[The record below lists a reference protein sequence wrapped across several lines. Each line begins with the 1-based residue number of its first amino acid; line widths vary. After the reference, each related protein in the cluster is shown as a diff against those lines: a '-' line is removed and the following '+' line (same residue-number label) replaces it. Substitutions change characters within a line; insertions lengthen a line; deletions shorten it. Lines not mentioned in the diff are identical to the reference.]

1 MPQVIREHLRYPE
14 DLFRIQTDVYSK
26 YRLDPKLFFQRDGNA
41 WSVAQAPSATPASN
55 TRTIADTV
63 VNNPSAAAN
72 TFATESNAERFT
84 PYYTV
89 FDTSQP
95 GEERNEEFVI
105 LRPFVPFS
113 TGDTRTQLQAYM
125 TASSDPD
132 TYGQLTT
139 YVVQE
144 RNGNLPD
151 GPLRVA
157 GNAESQSEISD
168 RITLDNQDAG
178 GTQVRFGDLQLVP
191 VGDGLIWVRPY
202 YVAVPQET
210 GTVRSVSEFR
220 FVIVSNGNNS
230 VLASTITEGVQR
242 LFPGFE
248 GDVGDVLG
256 VPTEPGDVVPVVP
269 VVPVQD
275 GGIDVSGLPVDAA
288 ELLTLADSLFDEADD
303 ALAVG
308 DLGGYQAKVEEARE
322 RLAEALAILD
332 AG

>member
-1 MPQVIREHLRYPE
+1 
-14 DLFRIQTDVYSK
+14 
-26 YRLDPKLFFQRDGNA
+26 
-41 WSVAQAPSATPASN
+41 
-55 TRTIADTV
+55 
-63 VNNPSAAAN
+63 
-72 TFATESNAERFT
+72 
-84 PYYTV
+84 
-89 FDTSQP
+89 
-95 GEERNEEFVI
+95 
-105 LRPFVPFS
+105 
-113 TGDTRTQLQAYM
+113 
-125 TASSDPD
+125 
-132 TYGQLTT
+132 
-139 YVVQE
+139 
-144 RNGNLPD
+144 
-151 GPLRVA
+151 VA

-230 VLASTITEGVQR
+230 VLASTITEGLRR

-256 VPTEPGDVVPVVP
+256 APTEPSDVAPVVP
-269 VVPVQD
+269 VED
-275 GGIDVSGLPVDAA
+275 DGIDVSGLPDDAA

-303 ALAVG
+303 ALAIG
-308 DLGGYQAKVEEARE
+308 DLGEYQAKVEEARA
-322 RLAEALAILD
+322 RLADALAILE